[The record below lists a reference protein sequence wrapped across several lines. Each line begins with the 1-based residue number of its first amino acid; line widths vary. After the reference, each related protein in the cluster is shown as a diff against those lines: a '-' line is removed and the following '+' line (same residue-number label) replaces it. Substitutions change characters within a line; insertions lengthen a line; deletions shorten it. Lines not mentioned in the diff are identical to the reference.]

1 MKLYATTTSER
12 ASKGQGGNDYLT
24 ITITNEDGENIA
36 QVNVY
41 NDKEN
46 RQILT
51 TFVPLNCQEYTKD
64 GNSKA
69 EQVITKT
76 RRYITG
82 ENFKGKKQQMHI

>member
-12 ASKGQGGNDYLT
+12 ASKGQGGNNFLT

-46 RQILT
+46 MQILT

-64 GNSKA
+64 GKA
-69 EQVITKT
+69 IAVETKT
-76 RRYITG
+76 RRYCTA
-82 ENFKGKKQQMHI
+82 N